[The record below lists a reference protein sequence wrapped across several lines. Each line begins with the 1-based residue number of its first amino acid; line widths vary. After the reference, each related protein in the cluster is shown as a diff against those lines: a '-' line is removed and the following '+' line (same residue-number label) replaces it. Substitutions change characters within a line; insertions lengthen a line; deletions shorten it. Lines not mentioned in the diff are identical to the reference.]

1 MLKPCFGTTFG
12 PLVAIVAFTTIAAAV
27 ATQIAGLHVGN
38 LWQPAMVVAML
49 AVLAWIRPAFRFCL
63 SSLAILVAFSTA
75 FSTLI
80 YALGAS
86 SIPLA
91 DPALAMFES
100 FFGVDSH
107 SLAMATASHP
117 IFAKL
122 MFVVY
127 FSVIPQTIV
136 MLVWLGFRNDERL
149 SQFLCRF
156 MICGL
161 VTAACF
167 YVVPALGTSTEVN
180 LPAIGDLIALRSG
193 ELRTI
198 SWQSVKGIV
207 AFPSFHVVWA
217 ILLTLAM
224 PSYPLVLLN
233 LLVIVSTVTTG
244 GHYLIDLVG
253 GALICAI
260 VVPITNRQL
269 AVFHLNTAKRAL

>member
-1 MLKPCFGTTFG
+1 MLKPHFGTTFA
-12 PLVAIVAFTTIAAAV
+12 PLVGIVTFTTIVAAL
-27 ATQIAGLHVGN
+27 ATQIAGIHVGS
-38 LWQPAMVVAML
+38 LWQPTIVVAVL
-49 AVLAWIRPAFRFCL
+49 AVLAWLRPAFRFCL

-86 SIPLA
+86 RIPLA
-91 DPALAMFES
+91 DSGLAMFES
-100 FFGVDSH
+100 FFGIDSH
-107 SLAMATASHP
+107 NIALATAAHP

-122 MFVVY
+122 MYLVY

-161 VTAACF
+161 ITAACF
-167 YVVPALGTSTEVN
+167 YVVPALGTPTKVN
-180 LPAIGDLIALRSG
+180 LPAIGDLMALRSG

-224 PSYPLVLLN
+224 PSYPLVVLN

-244 GHYLIDLVG
+244 GHYLIDLAG

-260 VVPITNRQL
+260 VVPITNRRL
-269 AVFHLNTAKRAL
+269 AAFHLTAAERAI